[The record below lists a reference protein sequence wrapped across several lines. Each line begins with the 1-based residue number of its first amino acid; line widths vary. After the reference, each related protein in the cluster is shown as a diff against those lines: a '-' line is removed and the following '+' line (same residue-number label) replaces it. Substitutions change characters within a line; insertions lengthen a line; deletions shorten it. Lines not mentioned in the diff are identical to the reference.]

1 MKTKPYSASFTA
13 KSMLMLFVLVLFS
26 GMNIFSQTFDKNYQ
40 DGRLYFKFKDN
51 VSLDIAVR
59 SDYSVDFSE
68 IPFISALQ
76 SQYRLKEMTRPYY
89 LNNDHK
95 LLRTFMLEIE
105 DFDKINEVIQ
115 KLGIEQD
122 LEYVEK
128 VPMDY
133 IHYVPNDSLYNLY
146 NGPNNWNWHL
156 DVIQAEQ
163 AWNISKGSSDIKV
176 AIVDNAV
183 WVEHP
188 DLADKIILQ
197 RDTYYNTN
205 NANPPAS
212 GDPFDWSHG
221 THCAGLTAAISDNG
235 IGVASIGYNI
245 SIIAV
250 KAANNSNANGNQYD
264 MGRARLFSHQPKPD
278 KYHSQYGHCA
288 AVFCRKRQ
296 CFNCALPFRI
306 Q

>member
-1 MKTKPYSASFTA
+1 
-13 KSMLMLFVLVLFS
+13 
-26 GMNIFSQTFDKNYQ
+26 
-40 DGRLYFKFKDN
+40 
-51 VSLDIAVR
+51 
-59 SDYSVDFSE
+59 
-68 IPFISALQ
+68 
-76 SQYRLKEMTRPYY
+76 MTRPYY

-250 KAANNSNANGNQYD
+250 KAANNSNANGIYGYPGIQWAANNGADVISMSWGGPGYSATNQNLINTIHN
-264 MGRARLFSHQPKPD
+264 MGIVLLSSD
-278 KYHSQYGHCA
+278 
-288 AVFCRKRQ
+288 RKSVV
-296 CFNCALPFRI
+296 
-306 Q
+306 